1 MILLQLPTIAV
12 YYTTIFVILHSEL
25 RRRRRRRR
33 TWPDAQ
39 WNVLSGRE
47 YNIKYVHNQLI
58 TLPQCENPA

>member
-1 MILLQLPTIAV
+1 MLLLLLPTIILL
-12 YYTTIFVILHSEL
+12 IFVILHSEL
-25 RRRRRRRR
+25 RRRRRRCRR